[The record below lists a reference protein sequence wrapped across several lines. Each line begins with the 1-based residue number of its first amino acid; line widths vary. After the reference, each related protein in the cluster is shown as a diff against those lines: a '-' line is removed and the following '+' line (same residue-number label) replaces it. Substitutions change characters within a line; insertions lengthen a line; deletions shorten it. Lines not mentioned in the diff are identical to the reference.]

1 MFRRRQIMK
10 VFDSVVLSFAWTCT
24 YLKKKKPY
32 FQISDHLGGGMDDA
46 HLVEDGG
53 PVIRDSD
60 VPVRR
65 LDHFVHS
72 ARSQRRPHCVRNG
85 LRRHDVAEN
94 SWFRNYL
101 EEIFY

>member
-1 MFRRRQIMK
+1 MMEYVSKKTNNESFRFSSAIICLN
-10 VFDSVVLSFAWTCT
+10 V
-24 YLKKKKPY
+24 YLFKKKPY

-94 SWFRNYL
+94 S
-101 EEIFY
+101 